1 VHRVVAHSAVR
12 VLPIDNGAYLGPPLP
27 ASPRPT
33 RRICAHEVMVEAQLR
48 DVAILLL
55 IALLFVLTLQVL
67 RLTRDQSDD
76 GQQQ

>member
-1 VHRVVAHSAVR
+1 
-12 VLPIDNGAYLGPPLP
+12 
-27 ASPRPT
+27 
-33 RRICAHEVMVEAQLR
+33 MVEAQLR